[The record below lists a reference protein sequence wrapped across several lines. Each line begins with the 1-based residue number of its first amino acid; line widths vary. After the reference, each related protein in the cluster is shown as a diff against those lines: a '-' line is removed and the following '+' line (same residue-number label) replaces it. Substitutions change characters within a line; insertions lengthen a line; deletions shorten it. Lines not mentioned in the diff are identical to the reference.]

1 MSPTA
6 HLNGI
11 LLPILLIFFNKDL
24 LSTTAHFQHVGCY
37 QILNDNGNLGVL
49 MELTDNLKSQLTP
62 DVCLRLCVEFN
73 DNRNKVLNYFGLFNG
88 EQCYC
93 RDTVGIFRLASFDCM
108 ASCPGNWQ
116 ISCGGSKAMDIYFI
130 EWENPPVLQTSMSHY
145 NCAVHCLH
153 LDVKL
158 AGVTNRTSCYCGS
171 GLVSSAVRAS
181 AGVCGRPC
189 TGNQSEICGDA
200 EYMLV
205 MKVV

>member
-1 MSPTA
+1 
-6 HLNGI
+6 
-11 LLPILLIFFNKDL
+11 
-24 LSTTAHFQHVGCY
+24 QHVGCY

-130 EWENPPVLQTSMSHY
+130 EWENPPVLQTIALGCYLYDKWHPVLSDRLSTSVSAASMSHY